1 MSQSATDLD
10 ARAALRLRQGVGA
23 RYDAASA
30 PAEDLLLARRGTA
43 YFARRL
49 AALDDGALD
58 GSAAR
63 GGVSRRWVIAQLGY
77 HARDMAQRVASGRGA
92 TRYDP
97 PPERARQAEVARG
110 ATLPARALRSL
121 IQHAAIH
128 LDVEWRDLSDAGWD
142 RLVLMP
148 DGRLAALRETPRLQ
162 AAAIWQAAL
171 DLANGGR
178 LVDVPGLLRS
188 EMEQGTPGLNLWTTA
203 HRHATDR

>member
-1 MSQSATDLD
+1 VSQSATDLD

-92 TRYDP
+92 MIRP
-97 PPERARQAEVARG
+97 LNARG
-110 ATLPARALRSL
+110 RPRSRGAQPCLR
-121 IQHAAIH
+121 
-128 LDVEWRDLSDAGWD
+128 
-142 RLVLMP
+142 
-148 DGRLAALRETPRLQ
+148 
-162 AAAIWQAAL
+162 
-171 DLANGGR
+171 
-178 LVDVPGLLRS
+178 VPC
-188 EMEQGTPGLNLWTTA
+188 A
-203 HRHATDR
+203 V

>member
-1 MSQSATDLD
+1 
-10 ARAALRLRQGVGA
+10 
-23 RYDAASA
+23 
-30 PAEDLLLARRGTA
+30 
-43 YFARRL
+43 
-49 AALDDGALD
+49 
-58 GSAAR
+58 
-63 GGVSRRWVIAQLGY
+63 
-77 HARDMAQRVASGRGA
+77 
-92 TRYDP
+92 
-97 PPERARQAEVARG
+97 
-110 ATLPARALRSL
+110 L